1 MNNTRI
7 MYEGDSGI
15 HVMPATNHPG
25 GDHIAAELQAWA
37 RRIDTV
43 WNVFHSIAEWFD
55 RQATNAGYRQ
65 IERQLSLTTGRA
77 DLERRLRELERG
89 NRFPA

>member
-1 MNNTRI
+1 MNSSI
-7 MYEGDSGI
+7 LYEGDSRI
-15 HVMPATNHPG
+15 HIMPSENHPDG
-25 GDHIAAELQAWA
+25 SYVTAELQAWA
-37 RRIDTV
+37 GRIDAV

-55 RQATNAGYRQ
+55 RQTTNAGYRQ
-65 IERQLSLTTGRA
+65 IERHLSLTTGRA